1 MKQRLQNKCLRVLLM
16 TAMLGVSA
24 MGAAALFVR
33 YIYVFLASEPAFCA
47 IFSQLR
53 TAQLRGPF
61 WLCVPTAAL
70 CIWMLRLYQNGKRLG
85 AVLLG
90 TGCWMLLLLCA
101 VFFMRVNGIL
111 FGDVLISLLE
121 VLQKGGLD
129 GL

>member
-61 WLCVPTAAL
+61 WLFVPTAAL
-70 CIWMLRLYQNGKRLG
+70 CAWMLRLYQNGKRLG

-90 TGCWMLLLLCA
+90 IGCWMLLLLCA